1 VSSDCLLAG
10 LAAARCQI
18 AERQN
23 TDETPVAIHDRDTP
37 YLLVGNTAGDNSC
50 VFILKAIDYI
60 RTHNVPDKRVGS
72 FPTRSRTNCH
82 VARRY
87 YADQP
92 ATYCDREHTNVE
104 VGHNSRRIL
113 DRLIGTNDT

>member
-1 VSSDCLLAG
+1 MAF
-10 LAAARCQI
+10 QI

-23 TDETPVAIHDRDTP
+23 TNKTPVAIHDRDPP
-37 YLLVGNTAGDNSC
+37 YLLVGYTASDMGC
-50 VFILKAIDYI
+50 VFILKAIDDFRI
-60 RTHNVPDKRVGS
+60 HNVPDKRVGS

-87 YADQP
+87 YADQLVP
-92 ATYCDREHTNVE
+92 FYDRKHTNVK

-113 DRLIGTNDT
+113 NRLIGTNDT